1 MELVNVQG
9 VTKYYGHRRVLR
21 DVSLGINSGQKL
33 GLVGANGAGKTSI
46 LRLIT
51 GEELPADGVITRARS
66 LRIGHV
72 TQQVVFD
79 ESQTVLKWLLAEHA
93 KAEGSLHER
102 AERLARAST
111 EEVSVALQAYEA
123 AREAYER
130 AGGDTL
136 YQRALAVLDSLGLA
150 GRGDQ
155 LIGTL
160 SGGERNV
167 LSLTQALL
175 ANPELL
181 LLDEPDNHLDFAG
194 LAWLERFLA
203 DFPGAVL
210 IVSHNRYLLDR
221 VVGGILHLE
230 SGAVRHYAGNYSAYR
245 ATLLREKL
253 AQRADYIANQK
264 RLAQLEEL
272 VKRFEE
278 FARRTADPK
287 WGKRLRA
294 RRSQLARE
302 KRQAVEKPTAEA
314 SGMLVDVKTEASQAD
329 IALRVQDYSKSFGA
343 LELFDHAELE
353 ISCGESVGLL
363 GPNGSGKTTLLKD
376 VIEHGAWDHPTIR
389 VGPSLKVGYCGHEQE
404 VLDDRRSVLQELLAD
419 GLISRQAAFSLL
431 ARFLFQPEEFDQR
444 VGALSGGERNRL
456 QLAKVLLHRPNFLI
470 LDEPTNHLDIP
481 AREAV
486 EDVLL
491 DFEGTILLV
500 SHDRYLLDKIVRRV
514 VEVRD
519 KQLVS
524 FVGSFSEYWHERQAD
539 HPRRPA
545 RVSTRR
551 RGRESRTPRPE
562 APGTSL
568 SAPATSETQSQI
580 AEAEREKLELER
592 RVAKAFSEGD
602 HREGSRLARQ
612 LERHIA
618 VLERMYDRWAE
629 EERASQRRG

>member
-1 MELVNVQG
+1 MKLINLQRVS
-9 VTKYYGHRRVLR
+9 KDYGHRRVLS
-21 DVSLGINSGQKL
+21 DVSLGVTTGQKL
-33 GLVGANGAGKTSI
+33 GLVGANGSGKTSI

-51 GEELPADGVITRARS
+51 GEELPTDGVVTKTRG
-66 LRIGHV
+66 LRIGYV
-72 TQQVVFD
+72 AQQVAFA
-79 ESQTVLKWLLAEHA
+79 ESQTVLDCVLAEHA

-102 AERLARAST
+102 AERLSRASP
-111 EEVSVALQAYEA
+111 EELPAELQAYDSARA
-123 AREAYER
+123 AFER
-130 AGGDTL
+130 AGGDAL
-136 YQRALAVLDSLGLA
+136 PQRALAVLDSLGLA

-155 LIGTL
+155 LVGTL
-160 SGGERNV
+160 SGGEKNV

-175 ANPELL
+175 ASPELL

-203 DFPGAVL
+203 GFPGAVL

-230 SGAVRHYAGNYSAYR
+230 DGAVRQYTGNYSTYR

-253 AQRADYIANQK
+253 AQRADYVADQK
-264 RLAQLEEL
+264 RLAQLEAL

-302 KRQAVEKPTAEA
+302 RRQAVEKPTDEA
-314 SGMLVDVKTEASQAD
+314 SGMLVDVKTVASRAD
-329 IALRVQDYSKSFGA
+329 IALQVQDYSRSFGE
-343 LELFDHAELE
+343 LELFDRAELE

-376 VIEHGAWDHPTIR
+376 VVEHGAWDHPTIR
-389 VGPSLKVGYCGHEQE
+389 VGPSLKVGYCGQEQE
-404 VLDDRRSVLQELLAD
+404 VLDDRRSVLEELLAD

-481 AREAV
+481 GREAV

-514 VEVRD
+514 VEVQD
-519 KQLVS
+519 KRLVS
-524 FVGSFSEYWHERQAD
+524 FAGSFSEYWHERQAA
-539 HPRRPA
+539 HAQRPA

-551 RGRESRTPRPE
+551 RGRESRPARP
-562 APGTSL
+562 AASGTGPA
-568 SAPATSETQSQI
+568 APAPSETQSKI
-580 AEAEREKLELER
+580 AEAEQEKLGLER
-592 RVAKAFSEGD
+592 RVAEAFTNGD
-602 HREGSRLARQ
+602 HREGNRLARR
-612 LERHIA
+612 LERHTA
-618 VLERMYDRWAE
+618 LLERMYDRWAE
-629 EERASQRRG
+629 EER